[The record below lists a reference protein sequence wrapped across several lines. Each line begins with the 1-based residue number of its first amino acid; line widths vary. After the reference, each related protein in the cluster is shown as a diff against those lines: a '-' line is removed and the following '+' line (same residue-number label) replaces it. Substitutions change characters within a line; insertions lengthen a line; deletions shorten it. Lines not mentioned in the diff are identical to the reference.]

1 MERISSARQGIKREG
16 DTIRIKMAYAK
27 EGLEIAGDS
36 INALS
41 VLENGREI
49 SYQALVDG
57 DSLVLRLEEMTEGSL
72 QIRFARDAWYQV
84 NLFNAAGIPAIPFET
99 RC

>member
-1 MERISSARQGIKREG
+1 
-16 DTIRIKMAYAK
+16 MAYAK